1 MSLNITH
8 AIAGLANIHRPDGRP
23 NVFIFSTPRS
33 GSTWLME
40 LILTQPG
47 FKPCSEPFN
56 LAVPTVREHLARF
69 GIVDWADFH
78 GPRASVAL
86 KAYMGGFFNGRLTF
100 KNPFPHRNY
109 FRFVTR
115 RIIFKI
121 LHAGEDRISW
131 FRDTFNGRIVLLLR
145 HPIAVSLSRE
155 ACPRLEARLNSDYS
169 RHFTAAQL
177 KAAKTILASG
187 TKLERGVLDWSLQ
200 NAVALR
206 SATADWT
213 VISYEQ
219 LVLEPKPVLDRLAAR
234 LELPEPE
241 RMVRRLRVPS
251 ASTDKWD
258 ERTREALTG
267 SAIRE
272 DNRWLVEK
280 WREKVTEEEAHAAM
294 EIVELFNINVY
305 KAGTTLPADSL
316 WIRPHD
322 S

>member
-1 MSLNITH
+1 MSLNIKH
-8 AIAGLANIHRPDGRP
+8 AVAGLANIHRPDGRP

-56 LAVPTVREHLARF
+56 LAVPAVRENLARF

-155 ACPRLEARLNSDYS
+155 VCPRLEARLNSDYS

-219 LVLEPKPVLDRLAAR
+219 LVLEPEPVIQLLARRLD
-234 LELPEPE
+234 LPNPE
-241 RMVRRLRVPS
+241 RFLRRLGVPS
-251 ASTDKWD
+251 ASTYKSD
-258 ERTREALTG
+258 ERTRTVLAH
-267 SAIRE
+267 SATERA
-272 DNRWLVEK
+272 NQWLVNK
-280 WREKVTEEEAHAAM
+280 WREKVGEDEERRAM
-294 EIVELFNINVY
+294 NIVEQFDISVY
-305 KAGTTLPADSL
+305 KFGSGLPAEPL
-316 WIRPHD
+316 WVRD
-322 S
+322 GS